1 MSTQSWI
8 QAALLGL
15 LMVHSAASQL
25 CSFRFGNWSGS
36 FCIWIPVQ
44 RFSAEILHRDHVH
57 FTAEEVNQ
65 GMRNAMQHFNSQFG
79 LDFSNVGPDDTN
91 QRFLRN
97 EAFGLYRVPFNETI
111 VTNHWIVTGNRKST
125 CFPMSRVYNSS
136 IIQQCYMGCI
146 VVKQDNQLLQTI
158 ICYMAILWFLVPV
171 LSSQFWSRH
180 RLMHFTILQVIF
192 HHLCNKSNLLQL
204 ALVCSS

>member
-1 MSTQSWI
+1 MQ
-8 QAALLGL
+8 LLNCAPFEATFVL
-15 LMVHSAASQL
+15 VTDLVVPASEYQFRHSQL
-25 CSFRFGNWSGS
+25 RFYT
-36 FCIWIPVQ
+36 
-44 RFSAEILHRDHVH
+44 EIMH
-57 FTAEEVNQ
+57 FTAGVNQ

-136 IIQQCYMGCI
+136 IVQQW
-146 VVKQDNQLLQTI
+146 VV
-158 ICYMAILWFLVPV
+158 LW
-171 LSSQFWSRH
+171 
-180 RLMHFTILQVIF
+180 
-192 HHLCNKSNLLQL
+192 
-204 ALVCSS
+204 

>member
-1 MSTQSWI
+1 MQ
-8 QAALLGL
+8 LLNCAPFEATFVL
-15 LMVHSAASQL
+15 VTDLVVSASEYQFRDSQL
-25 CSFRFGNWSGS
+25 RFYT
-36 FCIWIPVQ
+36 
-44 RFSAEILHRDHVH
+44 EIMH

-65 GMRNAMQHFNSQFG
+65 GMRNAMQHFNSQFS

-136 IIQQCYMGCI
+136 IAQQCYMGCI
-146 VVKQDNQLLQTI
+146 VVKQDDQLLQTI

-171 LSSQFWSRH
+171 LSSQF
-180 RLMHFTILQVIF
+180 
-192 HHLCNKSNLLQL
+192 
-204 ALVCSS
+204 